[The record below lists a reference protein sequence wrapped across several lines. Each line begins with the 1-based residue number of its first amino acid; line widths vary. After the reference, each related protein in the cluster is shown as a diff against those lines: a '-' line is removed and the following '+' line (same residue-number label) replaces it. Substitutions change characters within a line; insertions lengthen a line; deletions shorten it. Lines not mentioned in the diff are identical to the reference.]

1 MVRRWQSGVV
11 LAIVLVAGA
20 ACSSDADVGLPQG
33 GEPTP
38 GGSLSPGVQPTVADE
53 PTVDDDP
60 KGGGDGGAD
69 VTARSFAFE
78 PAPITVPTGEDLTVA
93 NADETV
99 DHTFTID
106 GEDVDEILTAG
117 EEITVALD
125 LPAGS
130 YTVIC
135 RFHEDQG
142 MQATLEVG

>member
-1 MVRRWQSGVV
+1 MMRRWRSGVI
-11 LAIVLVAGA
+11 LAIVLAAGA
-20 ACSSDADVGLPQG
+20 ACSSEADVGLPQG
-33 GEPTP
+33 GEPTA
-38 GGSLSPGVQPTVADE
+38 GGSPSGVQPTVADE

-60 KGGGDGGAD
+60 NGGGGGGDAD

-78 PAPITVPTGEDLTVA
+78 PATITVPTVEDLTVA

-106 GEDVDEILTAG
+106 GEDVDEILAAG
-117 EEITVALD
+117 NEITVAID

-135 RFHEDQG
+135 RFHEGQG
-142 MQATLEVG
+142 MRATLEVG